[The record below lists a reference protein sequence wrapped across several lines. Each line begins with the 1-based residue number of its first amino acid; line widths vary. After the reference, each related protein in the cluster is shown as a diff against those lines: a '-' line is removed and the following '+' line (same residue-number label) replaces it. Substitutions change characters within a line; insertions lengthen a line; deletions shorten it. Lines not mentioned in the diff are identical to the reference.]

1 MNWPLVPLSQVSA
14 LINGD
19 RGKNYPSGNDIV
31 ESGIRFINAGHIVG
45 NSLSKGKMNYI
56 TQDRFELLR
65 GGKIQRNDILFCLR
79 GSLGKCVLIQDNEAG
94 SIASSLV
101 IIRANPEQINPVFLQ
116 WILRSSQFQR
126 QIGLHDNGTAQPNL
140 SAKNLAKFEIPLPPL
155 EEQKRIAAI
164 LDKSDEIEA
173 KTEKSNEIRAEL
185 SNSIFFDLFGDL
197 SINPHDFPEYELSE
211 IADFQE
217 GPGILA
223 VDFHDEGIPLL
234 RLKGIENEFAT
245 LDGCNYLL
253 PEKVE
258 LKWKHFCVQKGD
270 ILIGSSA
277 SVGRVSIVDD
287 NTIGA
292 IPYTGI
298 IRFRINEKLVNQTF
312 LLALLC
318 SEVFIRQV
326 TRMSTGST
334 IKHFGPTHLK
344 KVRLP
349 VPPLNLQNELEKL
362 FSSLRGIE
370 TTDVLAKVN
379 SQSLS
384 QNLLS

>member
-164 LDKSDEIEA
+164 LDKADEIKKDTQESEELRDVFTHSLFIDIFGDPVINPMNWEEEKIENLCERIFA
-173 KTEKSNEIRAEL
+173 GGDVPKDSLSKEYTAEFTIPIYSNGKAEKSLYGFTSIPKVDKDSVTVSARGTIGFPVVRKAPFYPIIRLIVAIPNTEKVNLQYLCSAISYLEFGKGGSSIPQLTVPMLKSRTVLVPPIDLQEKFSRILESLREVPKSTELAEN
-185 SNSIFFDLFGDL
+185 NSL
-197 SINPHDFPEYELSE
+197 SIAQQIFN
-211 IADFQE
+211 
-217 GPGILA
+217 
-223 VDFHDEGIPLL
+223 
-234 RLKGIENEFAT
+234 
-245 LDGCNYLL
+245 
-253 PEKVE
+253 
-258 LKWKHFCVQKGD
+258 
-270 ILIGSSA
+270 
-277 SVGRVSIVDD
+277 
-287 NTIGA
+287 
-292 IPYTGI
+292 
-298 IRFRINEKLVNQTF
+298 
-312 LLALLC
+312 
-318 SEVFIRQV
+318 
-326 TRMSTGST
+326 
-334 IKHFGPTHLK
+334 
-344 KVRLP
+344 
-349 VPPLNLQNELEKL
+349 
-362 FSSLRGIE
+362 
-370 TTDVLAKVN
+370 
-379 SQSLS
+379 
-384 QNLLS
+384 

>member
-1 MNWPLVPLSQVSA
+1 LELKNQDFDVKFLYYILCQIDMRSIMNKTTNLSQ
-14 LINGD
+14 ITFD
-19 RGKNYPSGNDIV
+19 R
-31 ESGIRFINAGHIVG
+31 
-45 NSLSKGKMNYI
+45 L
-56 TQDRFELLR
+56 
-65 GGKIQRNDILFCLR
+65 
-79 GSLGKCVLIQDNEAG
+79 
-94 SIASSLV
+94 
-101 IIRANPEQINPVFLQ
+101 
-116 WILRSSQFQR
+116 SQFQ
-126 QIGLHDNGTAQPNL
+126 
-140 SAKNLAKFEIPLPPL
+140 IPKVPL
-155 EEQKRIAAI
+155 KDQKRIADI
-164 LDKSDEIEA
+164 LDKANDIEET
-173 KTEKSNEIRAEL
+173 TEKSNEIRAEL
-185 SNSIFFDLFGDL
+185 KDSIFFDLFGDL
-197 SINPHDFPEYELSE
+197 SINPDDFPEYDLSE

-223 VDFHDEGIPLL
+223 VDFHDDGIPLL

-245 LDGCNYLL
+245 LDGCNYLC

-258 LKWKHFCVQKGD
+258 QKWKHFCVEEGD

-277 SVGRVSIVDD
+277 SVGRVAIVDED
-287 NTIGA
+287 TIGA

-298 IRFRINEKLVNQTF
+298 IRFRINEKLVNRAF
-312 LLALLC
+312 VLALLR
-318 SEVFIRQV
+318 SDVFNRQV

-362 FSSLRGIE
+362 FSSLNGIE